1 MRPLR
6 QFLFLV
12 LVFFGLLV
20 AQWQGFAHGIAHGL
34 SHDHELQIHNTHV
47 EVIHECEEQSSVFAW
62 NFGESTKD
70 HHCSAYDSQ
79 TLSLAM
85 PALPLAPPQ
94 IDLTHALIKSYSD
107 YQVSIEAYRPFDVRG
122 PPRS

>member
-1 MRPLR
+1 MHQLR
-6 QFLFLV
+6 SFTCLWALV
-12 LVFFGLLV
+12 LGLLF
-20 AQWQGFAHGIAHGL
+20 AQWQGFSHGIAHGL
-34 SHDHELQIHNTHV
+34 SHDHEFHIHNTHA
-47 EVIHECEEQSSVFAW
+47 EVIHECEEHTSLFAW
-62 NFGESTKD
+62 NFGKSTKD